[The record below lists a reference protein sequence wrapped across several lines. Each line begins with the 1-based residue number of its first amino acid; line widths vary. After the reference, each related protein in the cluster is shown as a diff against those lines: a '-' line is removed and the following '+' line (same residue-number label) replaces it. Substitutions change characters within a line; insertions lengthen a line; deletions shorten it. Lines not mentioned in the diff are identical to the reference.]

1 MWRKSADAK
10 LSSQPSDTP
19 LTSRFD
25 HGIPAPSSLQ
35 TQATSQPAS
44 HTPPQ
49 SAQTAPVVPATAAPT
64 SSREGMPSGAS
75 RIGAGLKIRGEIS
88 GKSDLNID
96 GEAQGKIRLAEACVT
111 VGSTG
116 RVQADIEAREIVING
131 MVEGNLKGIESVR
144 LGSSSRVQGSVV
156 TPRLAIDDG
165 ARLRGSVE
173 TIRSSEPRVSPTKAA
188 TEDADSNVLQPVHAH
203 VESE

>member
-10 LSSQPSDTP
+10 LSSQPLSTP

-25 HGIPAPSSLQ
+25 HGTPASSSPQ
-35 TQATSQPAS
+35 TQTASQPAS
-44 HTPPQ
+44 QTPSQ
-49 SAQTAPVVPATAAPT
+49 SAQPASVVPATAAQIIT
-64 SSREGMPSGAS
+64 RESMPSGAS

-88 GKSDLNID
+88 GKSDLYID
-96 GEAQGKIRLAEACVT
+96 GEAQGKIRLAEASVT

-116 RVQADIEAREIVING
+116 RVQADIEAREIIING
-131 MVEGNLKGIESVR
+131 TVEGNLKGVESVR
-144 LGSSSRVQGSVV
+144 LGPSSRVQGSVV
-156 TPRLAIDDG
+156 TPRVAIDDG

-173 TIRSSEPRVSPTKAA
+173 TIRSSEPRVSSTKAA
-188 TEDADSNVLQPVHAH
+188 TEVADSDVLQPVHAH

>member
-10 LSSQPSDTP
+10 LSSQPSETP
-19 LTSRFD
+19 SMSRFG
-25 HGIPAPSSLQ
+25 HGTTAPSSLQ
-35 TQATSQPAS
+35 TQAISQPS
-44 HTPPQ
+44 SQTPPQ
-49 SAQTAPVVPATAAPT
+49 SAQAAPVVPATAAQST
-64 SSREGMPSGAS
+64 SRESIPSGAS

-96 GEAQGKIRLAEACVT
+96 GEAQGKIRLSEARIT

-116 RVQADIEAREIVING
+116 RVQADIEACEIVING
-131 MVEGNLKGIESVR
+131 TVEGNLKGIESVR

-173 TIRSSEPRVSPTKAA
+173 TIRTSEPHGSSGKAT
-188 TEDADSNVLQPVHAH
+188 TETADSDVMHPVHAH

>member
-1 MWRKSADAK
+1 
-10 LSSQPSDTP
+10 
-19 LTSRFD
+19 
-25 HGIPAPSSLQ
+25 
-35 TQATSQPAS
+35 
-44 HTPPQ
+44 
-49 SAQTAPVVPATAAPT
+49 
-64 SSREGMPSGAS
+64 MPSGAS

-96 GEAQGKIRLAEACVT
+96 GEAQGKIRLAEARVT

-131 MVEGNLKGIESVR
+131 TVEGNLKGVESVR

-173 TIRSSEPRVSPTKAA
+173 TIRTSEPRGSSAKAT
-188 TEDADSNVLQPVHAH
+188 TETVNSDVMHPVHAH